1 VATARRSPTGFVN
14 IPGNGLDAFEAEIS
28 TPPPAPVSDSPLL
41 EIVAAYPEPELC
53 PAAWRV
59 PARPPFSFRR
69 LVTATLSAARAVAL
83 FPFVILSWFILRI
96 WWLILLVLSGA
107 WRAITETVQLIADA
121 FAATGRGIRDVILG
135 AVRLAR
141 ATVRTMWN
149 TVVIAPIRLL
159 IGAVT
164 AGARAARTSL
174 YAIGRAVAR
183 GAVAVRSASVA
194 SVRATLDGIVFAG
207 TLIARSA
214 AAGAALARTILRA
227 MWNTVVIAPIRL
239 LIGTVTAGA
248 RAARDS
254 IYGIGRAVAR
264 GAVAVRSASVASVRG
279 TLDGIALART
289 LIARSA
295 AVGAHVLHR
304 GSRAAGSGAALAL
317 DIIRAAFASLA
328 HRVREAGDRLAA
340 GLRHDAPRVV
350 RMAIAGIPLW
360 TRQPR
365 LVPVIAALLTVT
377 AGISVAFAMLLLT
390 QRDVQRV
397 AAPAPSAPVLAA
409 AAPSIV
415 TAVMQSAPA
424 PTTRERPAKRRDDP
438 VTPPETKASLSPERV
453 RDLWSKTDTRS
464 LDRALTSLR
473 STTLAF
479 QRCEMRVADDRAVA
493 HCDEAGPGSAA
504 MRVAWTIDFRR
515 DDGRWLIDSLS
526 SARPARLN
534 R

>member
-1 VATARRSPTGFVN
+1 VN

-164 AGARAARTSL
+164 AGARAAR
-174 YAIGRAVAR
+174 
-183 GAVAVRSASVA
+183 
-194 SVRATLDGIVFAG
+194 
-207 TLIARSA
+207 
-214 AAGAALARTILRA
+214 
-227 MWNTVVIAPIRL
+227 
-239 LIGTVTAGA
+239 
-248 RAARDS
+248 DS

-317 DIIRAAFASLA
+317 DITRAAFASLA
-328 HRVREAGDRLAA
+328 HRVREAGDGLAA

-350 RMAIAGIPLW
+350 RMAIAGIPPW

-377 AGISVAFAMLLLT
+377 AGISVGFAMLLLT